1 MLIQL
6 SDLLGSDAMREM
18 AYTQKTAE
26 RVITALERP
35 LNDTLLKMW
44 TNPHAQDYPAWVDDL
59 INWIDE
65 ISEIVL
71 RPANTRPRHIF
82 YYKLLF
88 FEPFGGG
95 AAVPNMLRRL
105 RRLQRKGFTL
115 QSDVA
120 PDVLVAHLQAFHRD
134 LSSLCA
140 SNTLRDDQIRT
151 FVLEHSPKAAVGA
164 AR

>member
-6 SDLLGSDAMREM
+6 GDLLSSDVMREM

-35 LNDTLLKMW
+35 INDTLLKMW
-44 TNPHAQDYPAWVDDL
+44 TDPNSEDYQSWVDDL
-59 INWIDE
+59 VNWIDE

-82 YYKLLF
+82 YYRLLF

-95 AAVPNMLRRL
+95 AVVPNMLRRL
-105 RRLQRKGFTL
+105 RRLHRKGFTV
-115 QSDVA
+115 QSDVTPNA
-120 PDVLVAHLQAFHRD
+120 LVERLQAFHRD
-134 LSSLCA
+134 LSTRCA
-140 SNTLRDDQIRT
+140 LQAMREDEIRS
-151 FVLEHSPKAAVGA
+151 FIDEH
-164 AR
+164 

>member
-1 MLIQL
+1 MLTQL
-6 SDLLGSDAMREM
+6 HDLAGSELIREM

-26 RVITALERP
+26 RIITTLERP

-44 TNPHAQDYPAWVDDL
+44 TNAHAEEYPAWVNDVVD
-59 INWIDE
+59 WVDE

-95 AAVPNMLRRL
+95 AEVPNMLRRL
-105 RRLQRKGFTL
+105 RRLRRQGCNL
-115 QSDVA
+115 QSNVS
-120 PDVLVAHLQAFHRD
+120 PENLVKRMQAFHRD
-134 LSSLCA
+134 LSGHCA
-140 SNTLRDDQIRT
+140 VQALREEQIRS
-151 FVLEHSPKAAVGA
+151 FVDEH
-164 AR
+164 

>member
-1 MLIQL
+1 MKTMLVQL
-6 SDLLGSDAMREM
+6 GDLAESDAVRGM

-26 RVITALERP
+26 RVITAIERP

-44 TNPHAQDYPAWVDDL
+44 MNSHAEEYPSWVDD
-59 INWIDE
+59 IVNWIDE

-95 AAVPNMLRRL
+95 AAMPNMLRRL
-105 RRLQRKGFTL
+105 RRLHRKGFTV
-115 QSDVA
+115 QTDVA
-120 PDVLVAHLQAFHRD
+120 PEALVERLQAFHRE
-134 LSSLCA
+134 LSSHCA
-140 SNTLRDDQIRT
+140 SHVMREEQIRT
-151 FVLEHSPKAAVGA
+151 FVGEH
-164 AR
+164 